1 MEETLMVEGEQS
13 VFSPCVEDDL
23 LNANNNA
30 TNYDFEK
37 KRKIVVLTLT
47 ENCNLDCAY
56 CFEKNK
62 SKQFMDIQIAKKVI
76 EYEFTHSDEF
86 DEIEFDLFG
95 GEPTLRKS
103 LIKKLVGWTYAQTFE
118 KPYLFFLETNGTLMD
133 SSFKKWL
140 KDNKEYVVAGVS
152 IDGTPETHNKN
163 RSDSYDQI
171 DIGFFLS
178 TYPDQSVRMTIY
190 NETIGNLSKDIIH
203 LHQLGFREVA
213 ATFAHGIDWDIE
225 QHRGDLVEQ
234 LENLCEYYLNHPE
247 IKECSIFDMNLPD
260 ILSAGKKVRKWC
272 GTGTSMVSYGVD
284 GKKYPCHTFQ
294 SNTTG
299 PSKTISQANIDFS
312 KITDFSDPECVS
324 CILEPICPNCYGMN
338 YVESGDILKRDKGVC
353 EIVKM
358 RALATSYLKARRIE
372 RGEQQIMAGEL
383 FRTIQAIKKIQQ
395 LVQV

>member
-1 MEETLMVEGEQS
+1 MAGDEQS
-13 VFSPCVEDDL
+13 TVRQGADD
-23 LNANNNA
+23 
-30 TNYDFEK
+30 DFVLENCDGLTSDPEK

-47 ENCNLDCAY
+47 EYCNLDCDY

-62 SKQFMDIQIAKKVI
+62 SKKFMDIQIAKNAI
-76 EYEFTHSDEF
+76 EYEFTHSDGF

-103 LIKKLVGWTYAQTFE
+103 LIKEIVEWTYTQKFK

-133 SSFKKWL
+133 SDLKKWL
-140 KDNKEYVVAGVS
+140 QNNKEYVVAGVS

-163 RSDSYDQI
+163 RSNSYSLI

-178 TYPDQSVRMTIY
+178 TYPNQSVRMTIY
-190 NETIGNLSKDIIH
+190 NETVGNLSEDIIH
-203 LHQLGFREVA
+203 LHQLGFKEVA

-225 QHRGDLVEQ
+225 RLREELIKH
-234 LENLCEYYLNHPE
+234 LEMLCEYYLNNPL

-260 ILSAGKKVRKWC
+260 VLSAGKEVRKWC

-284 GKKYPCHTFQ
+284 GAKYPCHTFQ

-299 PSKTISQANIDFS
+299 HSMEMGIANIDFLMI
-312 KITDFSDPECVS
+312 KDFSDPECAG

-338 YVESGDILKRDKGVC
+338 YVASGYILNRDKGVC
-353 EIVKM
+353 EIVKI
-358 RALATSYLKARRIE
+358 RALATSYLKACRIE
-372 RGEQQIMAGEL
+372 RDEKKMVAGEL
-383 FRTIQAIKKIQQ
+383 YKTIQAIKKIQQ
-395 LVQV
+395 VIQL